1 MIHELK
7 TLPEYFEA
15 VISGKKQF
23 EVRKFDR
30 PFHEGDLLALN
41 EFENKMYTGRG
52 CLVYIDYML
61 TDSEYVKKDYVIL
74 GIKPCGVHRYG
85 TPYSPVCMRE
95 DYSVP
100 LATKEGGANG

>member
-7 TLPEYFEA
+7 TLPQYFED

-30 PFHEGDLLALN
+30 PFHVGDLLALN
-41 EFENKMYTGRG
+41 EFENKMYTGRS

-61 TDSEYVKKDYVIL
+61 SDSEYVKKDYVIL
-74 GIKPCGVHRYG
+74 GIKPCVVHRFNAPYNPIKMG
-85 TPYSPVCMRE
+85 T
-95 DYSVP
+95 DYNVP
-100 LATKEGGANG
+100 LATDLGELE